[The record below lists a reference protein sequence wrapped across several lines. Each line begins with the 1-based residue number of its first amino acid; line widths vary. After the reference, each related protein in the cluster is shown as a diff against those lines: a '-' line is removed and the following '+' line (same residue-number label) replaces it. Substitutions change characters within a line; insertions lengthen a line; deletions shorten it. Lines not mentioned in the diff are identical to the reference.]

1 MDFLSLSRGG
11 KFEDAKQ
18 PAIGRAAY
26 PYTGPSGY
34 ECMPHHVSDERGPF
48 GRNVEAS
55 ARIRMAIRTAGLTTP
70 VVVAGG
76 IHGFG
81 QAETLLAAGHADV
94 VGLARASLA
103 DPDWFVKVR
112 TGHGGAVN
120 LCIYA
125 NYCEALDEKHQ
136 EVTCQLWDRT
146 DLDEPGVR
154 RTKDGKRRL
163 TPAPWVPP
171 TA

>member
-1 MDFLSLSRGG
+1 M
-11 KFEDAKQ
+11 
-18 PAIGRAAY
+18 
-26 PYTGPSGY
+26 
-34 ECMPHHVSDERGPF
+34 
-48 GRNVEAS
+48 
-55 ARIRMAIRTAGLTTP
+55 ARP
-70 VVVAGG
+70 K
-76 IHGFG
+76 
-81 QAETLLAAGHADV
+81 LLAAGHADV